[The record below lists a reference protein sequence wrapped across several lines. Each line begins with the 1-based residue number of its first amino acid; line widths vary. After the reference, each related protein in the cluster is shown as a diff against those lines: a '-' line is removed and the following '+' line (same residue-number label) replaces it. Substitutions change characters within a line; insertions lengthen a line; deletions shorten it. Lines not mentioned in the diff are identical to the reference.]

1 MAELDDISGILN
13 GLFGN
18 GGNGGNSENG
28 ENSDGG
34 IDPDTLL
41 KILDIMSKLGEN
53 DKYTDLLR
61 ALRPLLREDNRRKLD
76 RAEMILKLM
85 SVLPLLGENGLFG

>member
-13 GLFGN
+13 SLFGN
-18 GGNGGNSENG
+18 SGSGENSEN
-28 ENSDGG
+28 DGG

-85 SVLPLLGENGLFG
+85 SVLPLLGEGGLFG

>member
-18 GGNGGNSENG
+18 GGSGENG
-28 ENSDGG
+28 ENDGG
-34 IDPDTLL
+34 IDPETLL
-41 KILDIMSKLGEN
+41 KILYILSKLGEN
-53 DKYTDLLR
+53 EKYTDLLR

-76 RAEMILKLM
+76 RAEMILKLL

>member
-13 GLFGN
+13 SLFGN
-18 GGNGGNSENG
+18 GGSGENSEN
-28 ENSDGG
+28 DGG

>member
-18 GGNGGNSENG
+18 GGNGENG

>member
-18 GGNGGNSENG
+18 GGSGENG
-28 ENSDGG
+28 ENDGG

-76 RAEMILKLM
+76 RAEMILKLL

>member
-13 GLFGN
+13 GLF
-18 GGNGGNSENG
+18 GNGGNSENG

>member
-13 GLFGN
+13 SLFGN
-18 GGNGGNSENG
+18 SGSGENSEN
-28 ENSDGG
+28 DGG

-61 ALRPLLREDNRRKLD
+61 ALRPLLREANRRKLD

>member
-13 GLFGN
+13 SLFGN
-18 GGNGGNSENG
+18 SGSGENSEN
-28 ENSDGG
+28 DGG